1 MAHRAASSAV
11 RAHASAA
18 VSRRARAAV
27 GIEAAARARFRSA
40 TRSERPLSRSSRT
53 RASTASLACQFRRR
67 AWGRERVCVMIRRW
81 DRGCVLV

>member
-53 RASTASLACQFRRR
+53 RASTASLACWFRR
-67 AWGRERVCVMIRRW
+67 AWGAEGRAIRCDSQMGR
-81 DRGCVLV
+81 RCVLV